1 MYVSRRPAPDERTR
15 LAPAGSYRF
24 RIVEDGQVRKTLVF
38 LVVLSLATT
47 GFAAI
52 SYDDGTKTLT
62 YGAPGDLDSVVDPQ
76 GVLAD
81 TQESFG
87 MTLAD
92 YNALTPQVVG
102 FNASTAGSGGDGH
115 PSTLIAYYT
124 ASETATFA
132 FAAEYNYGGYTSMSR
147 TAFSGTQAY
156 HMLGTVEV
164 DSGGVLPDNT
174 WFMSDIAVREDG
186 KGVTALGLC
195 AHGRTGDLISGP
207 GQMILTMHDNTEV
220 AVDYPAFGGSENL
233 QQIFVGYQDLT
244 GTGIKKVRFTRP
256 GAGNSF
262 IAVDDLAFLIGDAL
276 RDGDAT
282 RNGCVDGL
290 DYVVWSN
297 NYETGSTWD
306 EGDLT
311 GDQIVDGLDYVVWSN
326 NYQAGCPGTPGAVP
340 EPASVAVLLAGW
352 LVLLRRKRREE

>member
-1 MYVSRRPAPDERTR
+1 M
-15 LAPAGSYRF
+15 
-24 RIVEDGQVRKTLVF
+24 RKTLVF
-38 LVVLSLATT
+38 LAVLGLATT

-76 GVLAD
+76 PGPAPCVD
-81 TQESFG
+81 IEQSFG

-102 FNASTAGSGGDGH
+102 FNASTQNNGGDGQ

-124 ASETATFA
+124 ASETVTFG

-156 HMLGTVEV
+156 HMLGTVQV
-164 DSGGVLPDNT
+164 QSGSIPPDNT
-174 WFMSDIAVREDG
+174 WFMSDIAVSEDG
-186 KGVTALGLC
+186 KGVVALALC
-195 AHGRTGDLISGP
+195 AHGRTGDLVSGP

-220 AVDYPAFGGSENL
+220 AIDYPAFGGTEVL
-233 QQIFVGYQDLT
+233 QRIFVGDQDLT
-244 GTGIKKVRFTRP
+244 GTGIKKVRCTRP

-262 IAVDDLAFLIGDAL
+262 IAVDDLAFIIGDAL
-276 RDGDAT
+276 RAGDAT
-282 RNGCVDGL
+282 RDGCVDGL

-297 NYETGSTWD
+297 NYQTGTNWD
-306 EGDLT
+306 EGDLN
-311 GDQIVDGLDYVVWSN
+311 GDQIADGLDYVVWSN
-326 NYQAGCPGTPGAVP
+326 NYQAGAPGRPGAVP
-340 EPASVAVLLAGW
+340 EPATMLLLVAGGIGLMV
-352 LVLLRRKRREE
+352 RRRR